1 MQRFIGLTALCLV
14 LSGCDTFT
22 TVSVKEI
29 CEEHPQLCNDLNPDS
44 WCRAEKSRIIKDRYE
59 QLTSPSDLLKYD
71 LLLGFENY
79 KKCISKAA
87 QIEHIKLKEKQS
99 ERVRGLMTAEREL
112 KRLARET
119 KGVDVPHLLYYHWS
133 RFHDEEALKAFL
145 QYEKRGEL
153 EYPEMQVAL
162 ATYYSKF
169 DRPKTI
175 HLLFHALELYGEDAE
190 VDPEIFR
197 SLSTL
202 YMKEERFDQAY
213 LWGYIGQEFGI
224 KDLNLTSIESLLVQQ
239 NIATKP
245 LVKAAQRYIEDIEDG
260 RFIAPL

>member
-1 MQRFIGLTALCLV
+1 MHRFMGMVVLAALT
-14 LSGCDTFT
+14 GCDSFSS
-22 TVSVKEI
+22 VSVKDI
-29 CEEHPQLCNDLNPDS
+29 CEQQPQLCSDLNPDS

-59 QLTSPSDLLKYD
+59 QLKSPSDLLNYD

-79 KKCISKAA
+79 KKCISKASD
-87 QIEHIKLKEKQS
+87 IEHIKLKEKQS

-119 KGVDVPHLLYYHWS
+119 QGVDVPHLLYYHWS
-133 RFHDEEALKAFL
+133 RFDDQDALKAFL

-175 HLLFHALELYGEDAE
+175 SLLYHALELYGEDAE
-190 VDPEIFR
+190 VDPEIFL
-197 SLSTL
+197 SLSTIN
-202 YMKEERFDQAY
+202 MKEERFEQAY
-213 LWGYIGQEFGI
+213 IWGYVGQKFGVE
-224 KDLNLTSIESLLVQQ
+224 DLNLTSIESILVQQ
-239 NIATKP
+239 NIQTKA
-245 LVKAAQRYIEDIEDG
+245 LKKTAEHYIEQIEDG